1 MELILGLFRGAI
13 RRIIN
18 LLYQLK
24 VNSKGNN
31 KLILD
36 ISSVEIVNCTFNI
49 KGYNNEIII
58 KDGTCLKN
66 CEVYIRG
73 NNCRIYIGKNSILKR
88 LVLWLEDSHSCI
100 KIGNCF
106 SVESGHFAST
116 EGGKIII
123 GDNCLFSTNI
133 EIRNGDSH
141 SIIDCENNYR
151 LNHASDVEISND
163 VWVGANVVILKGSF
177 IPNDSIVA
185 NSSVVIGKMSPCNSI
200 IGGYP
205 AKTIKTGVRW
215 IHKRI

>member
-31 KLILD
+31 KLNID
-36 ISSVEIVNCTFNI
+36 VSAVEIVNCAFNI
-49 KGYNNEIII
+49 KGTNNEIII
-58 KDGTCLKN
+58 KDGT
-66 CEVYIRG
+66 
-73 NNCRIYIGKNSILKR
+73 
-88 LVLWLEDSHSCI
+88 
-100 KIGNCF
+100 CF

-141 SIIDCENNYR
+141 SIIDCENNNR
-151 LNHASDVEISND
+151 LNHASDVEISNN

-185 NSSVVIGKMSPCNSI
+185 NSSVVIGKIFPCNSI